1 MGYSRAD
8 GCSLQTA
15 GRARMG
21 NLGPVLR
28 GRLAF
33 MKAEFEI
40 SDAQEQ
46 LWEAF
51 AEAFGIF

>member
-1 MGYSRAD
+1 
-8 GCSLQTA
+8 
-15 GRARMG
+15 
-21 NLGPVLR
+21 
-28 GRLAF
+28 